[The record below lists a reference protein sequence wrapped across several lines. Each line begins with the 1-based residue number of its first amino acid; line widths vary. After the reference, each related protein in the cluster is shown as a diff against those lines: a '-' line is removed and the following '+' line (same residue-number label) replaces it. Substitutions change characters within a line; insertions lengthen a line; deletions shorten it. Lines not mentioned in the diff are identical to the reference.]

1 MNAAFAFLLQA
12 ARGVPSDTY
21 FTQPADW
28 AWFIIP
34 YFFIGG
40 IAGGAFFI
48 AAVLDLVGRPED
60 RPVVRWGYVV
70 AAAGS
75 VLSGLLLVLD
85 LKRPLRFW
93 HMLIRSE
100 EFPAPILKLWSPIS
114 VGSWALL
121 LFGAVA
127 MAMALAVLAED
138 ERIRWRWPALLRG
151 GVLTPV
157 LAIAGALLGLFFASY
172 TGVLLSVTNGP
183 IWGDSTLI
191 GPLFV
196 VSGVS
201 TAAATLVLL
210 GTTGEERAPQAV
222 THRLTDYDSWLLIA
236 ELVVLAVFLVS
247 LGPVAQ
253 RWLSVW
259 GAVLLLGV
267 VGLGILV
274 PLALHYR
281 PGWFRGRLGARPVM
295 TAAVL
300 VLVGGFLLRV
310 VVLLASE
317 TVDRFP
323 FAGSM

>member
-1 MNAAFAFLLQA
+1 MTTLSLAMQA
-12 ARGVPSDTY
+12 AGGLPSDTY

-28 AWFIIP
+28 TWFIIP
-34 YFFIGG
+34 YFFVGG

-48 AAVLDLVGRPED
+48 SAVLDFLGRPED
-60 RPVVRWGYVV
+60 RPVIRWGYYV
-70 AAAGS
+70 AAIGAA
-75 VLSGLLLVLD
+75 LSGLLLIVD

-93 HMLIRSE
+93 HMLVRSE
-100 EFPAPILKLWSPIS
+100 EIPAPILKLWSPIS

-127 MAMALAVLAED
+127 TAMAIAVLAEN
-138 ERIRWRWPALLRG
+138 ERIRWRWPAVLRG
-151 GVLTPV
+151 PVLKPV

-172 TGVLLSVTNGP
+172 TGVLLSVTNRP

-201 TAAATLVLL
+201 TAAATLLLL
-210 GTTGEERAPQAV
+210 GLTGDERAPADV
-222 THRLTDYDSWLLIA
+222 THRLSDYDSWLLLL
-236 ELVVLAVFLVS
+236 ELVVIAVFLVS
-247 LGPVAQ
+247 LGPVAA

-259 GAVLLLGV
+259 GALLLLGV
-267 VGLGILV
+267 VGLGILI

-281 PGWFRGRLGARPVM
+281 PGWFRDRLSAPPAL

-300 VLVGGFLLRV
+300 VLVGGFLLRAV
-310 VVLLASE
+310 VILASE
-317 TVDRFP
+317 TVELFP
-323 FAGSM
+323 FSGSM